1 MLHRTL
7 LSILSLLFVCGCS
20 TSAPS
25 NEGPSCGPQI
35 DADSVVVV
43 DAENLF
49 TDQGLNAVTDYA
61 TEQAG
66 PFQLV
71 STSTFRSSTFP
82 KIANEPNW
90 IHGQEAAASKGCD
103 ILILVESKMLR
114 LADDGRPSRY
124 LYFLMGLRSPKND
137 SP

>member
-7 LSILSLLFVCGCS
+7 LAILSLLFVCGCS

-35 DADSVVVV
+35 DADSVGFV

-61 TEQAG
+61 TQQAG

-71 STSTFRSSTFP
+71 STSTFRSHTFP
-82 KIANEPNW
+82 KIANEPHW

-103 ILILVESKMLR
+103 ILILVESEMLHLAGDLKPR
-114 LADDGRPSRY
+114 LY
-124 LYFLMGLRSPKND
+124 LYFLMGLQSPKH
-137 SP
+137 